1 MHASSKTWQIK
12 QYTAL
17 YKVRIFW
24 IRKKYAGIQRSPNNK
39 VSKFT
44 SIQSLKLNNMY
55 YHISHLRKLKQM
67 EPQCTFIFMI
77 QHYFPILLKV
87 DKHEIDRKKCEQ
99 VNIQL
104 TDDYKHMMTD
114 FSHL

>member
-1 MHASSKTWQIK
+1 
-12 QYTAL
+12 
-17 YKVRIFW
+17 
-24 IRKKYAGIQRSPNNK
+24 
-39 VSKFT
+39 
-44 SIQSLKLNNMY
+44 
-55 YHISHLRKLKQM
+55 M